1 MKTIP
6 RLSDKE
12 LTKWVGILGT
22 EEIQWLYIKSKI
34 YLTQQQL
41 DRVIGMKKEEK
52 KEGKK

>member
-1 MKTIP
+1 MNRIP

-12 LTKWVGILGT
+12 LIKWVGILGA
-22 EEIQWLYIKSKI
+22 ERIQWLYVESKI

-41 DRVIGMKKEEK
+41 DKVIEMKKEDK